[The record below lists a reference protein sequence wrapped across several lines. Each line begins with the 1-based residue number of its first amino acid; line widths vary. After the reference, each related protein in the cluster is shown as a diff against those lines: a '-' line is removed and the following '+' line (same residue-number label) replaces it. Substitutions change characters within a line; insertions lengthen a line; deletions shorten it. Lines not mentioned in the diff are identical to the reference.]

1 MGQMSFSPI
10 DVLGGVTGIGSLV
23 AGLDQAEAA
32 QEYNYYALSQ
42 QKEENQKNREF
53 QSLEAQ
59 KQRDFSQAQTNQ
71 LLEYNAA
78 PSQVSRLQAAGINP
92 AVAFSK
98 GSGSA
103 GSAMAAPQGGIPV
116 GSSGLN
122 IPPFVSAIEQ
132 IAQSGIFMKNLAEM
146 YKTSREGSVVKDLAA
161 AEIKSK
167 MSEANLKELQA
178 QGQSLANAITQKTG
192 LRRANAEITEMI
204 NRADLYIAEKAREI
218 AQKGLTDAQTNRE
231 IEKLTG
237 DVYDNVAKEFAAR
250 YGKNKWLMSE
260 IDVKYHEAEVREGLA
275 TLRSQQA
282 ANYGTANAQNAI
294 ANNQNEFARFQKFD
308 NDMRDKF
315 SPEIAN
321 NYLQDLAAKNA
332 ISDEQ
337 YHRAKVLV
345 RSIRYGEKHDTDV
358 DQFLRWLSDA
368 VGFSANMSVK

>member
-10 DVLGGVTGIGSLV
+10 DALGAVTGIGSLV
-23 AGLDQAEAA
+23 AGMDQADAA
-32 QEYNYYALSQ
+32 QEYNYYALRQ
-42 QKEENQKNREF
+42 QKEENQRNREF

-59 KQRDFSQAQTNQ
+59 KQRDFSQAQTDQ
-71 LLEYNAA
+71 LLQYNAA

-98 GSGSA
+98 GSGSV
-103 GSAMAAPQGGIPV
+103 GSAMVAPQGGIPA

-132 IAQSGIFMKNLAEM
+132 IAQSGVFMKNLAEM

-167 MSEANLKELQA
+167 MAEANLKDLQA

-192 LRRANAEITEMI
+192 LRRANAEITEMV

-260 IDVKYHEAEVREGLA
+260 IDVRYHKAEVLEGIA

-282 ANYGTANAQNAI
+282 ANYGTANAQNAV
-294 ANNQNEFARFQKFD
+294 ANNQNELARFQRFD

-337 YHRAKVLV
+337 YYRAKALV
-345 RSIRYGEKHDTDV
+345 RAVRYGEKHDTDV

>member
-1 MGQMSFSPI
+1 MGALDI
-10 DVLGGVTGIGSLV
+10 VEGVTS
-23 AGLDQAEAA
+23 GLGTLTGMYSAVQGA
-32 QEYNYYALSQ
+32 EYNDRVLAMQ
-42 QKEENQKNREF
+42 REENALNRDF
-53 QSLEAQ
+53 QSQEAQ
-59 KQRDFSQAQTNQ
+59 KERDFAQAQTNT
-71 LLEYNAA
+71 LLDYNSASA
-78 PSQVSRLQAAGINP
+78 QVQRLRNAGVNPST
-92 AVAFSK
+92 AFSN
-98 GSGSA
+98 SA
-103 GSAMAAPQGGIPV
+103 GSAGAAMTPTRGAIPL
-116 GSSGLN
+116 GSSGLSVPQF
-122 IPPFVSAIEQ
+122 ISPIAEMSA
-132 IAQSGIFMKNLAEM
+132 SGAWLKSLAEA
-146 YKTSREGSVVKDLAA
+146 YKNSEEGSAVKDLAA

-167 MSEANLKELQA
+167 MSEANLKDLQA
-178 QGQSLANAITQKTG
+178 QGQSLANDITQKTG
-192 LRRANAEITEMI
+192 LRRANAAITEMI

-218 AQKGLTDAQTNRE
+218 AQKGLTEAQTNRE

-237 DVYDNVAKEFAAR
+237 DVYDNVGKEFAAR

-260 IDVKYHEAEVREGLA
+260 IDVRYHKAEVLEGIA

-294 ANNQNEFARFQKFD
+294 ANNQNELARFQRFD

-337 YHRAKVLV
+337 YYRAKALV
-345 RSIRYGEKHDTDV
+345 RAIRYGDKHDTDV